1 MKLVINQDCCSCSY
15 CYRACP
21 VGAPYYDGEQT
32 RIDQEKC
39 ISCGKCV
46 KKCPMGAIYDSE
58 NPPKP
63 MAAHDTTKYDC
74 DALVIGAGG
83 SGMIAA
89 CRIAEQGKKVIVLEK
104 AKRTGCGAIHVAGPL
119 QFFDTKWALDAG
131 AESVVDEKIAQTIEL
146 NGDTLNHKLVDKT
159 LRAMPRFFDWLSTFA
174 PVEEKFELTEARA
187 GGPGGPPPMPDGDDM
202 PDMPGMPG
210 GPGEIPGPGEVPEFM
225 QAGTGMPG
233 SGMGGNNG
241 LVVDTKSLC
250 PPSPAFHNAGEF
262 IMDHLFEYA
271 EKLGVTILRETP
283 AKKFVLDDAG
293 QITGVL
299 AQDPGGDVE
308 VSCKTCLVAAGSLLM
323 SEALKKAEPD
333 YADAYLPRFA
343 HAINTYTG
351 DGFEMCR
358 EAGVPVRYEDIWLN
372 ITGSLVMPCD
382 ALTVEYAEAT
392 GKEPLINTALRPHGT
407 RPEGLMVNLNGQRYE
422 NEQYANATVK
432 FQKKQPKCVSYTIMP
447 KSVIKAKPMKTKTL
461 YDENGQRVRQMVPMM
476 GAPVWNQEEMDW
488 WASRKGAHLIIAD
501 TIEEIAE
508 KAGMPVEALKATVDR
523 YNALCR
529 KGVDDDFGKDPSFL
543 VPIENGPFYAVR
555 TFLMSDGAEGGIP
568 IDENCQ
574 VTGKDGKPMRGLYAS
589 GDNSSGNI
597 VRTGEESKTWIT
609 NEYSWALC
617 SGMIAADAMLAEL
630 G

>member
-1 MKLVINQDCCSCSY
+1 MKLVVNQDCCSCSY

-32 RIDQEKC
+32 RIDQNKC

-46 KKCPMGAIYDSE
+46 KACPMGAIYDEE

-63 MAAHDTTKYDC
+63 MAPHDTTKYDC
-74 DALVIGAGG
+74 DAVVIGAGG

-89 CRIAEQGKKVIVLEK
+89 CRIAETGKKVIVLEK

-131 AESVVDEKIAQTIEL
+131 AKPVVEEKIDQTLEM
-146 NGDTLNHKLVDKT
+146 NGAHLNHKLVEKT
-159 LRAMPRFFDWLSTFA
+159 LRAMPRFFDWLAEFS

-187 GGPGGPPPMPDGDDM
+187 GGPGGPPPMDMDDM
-202 PDMPGMPG
+202 PEMPMPEA
-210 GPGEIPGPGEVPEFM
+210 PDEAPEFI

-233 SGMGGNNG
+233 SGMGGNTG

-262 IMDHLFEYA
+262 IMDNLFRYA
-271 EKLGVTILRETP
+271 EELGVIILRETP
-283 AKKFVLDDAG
+283 AVKLLMDGEKV
-293 QITGVL
+293 TGVL
-299 AQDPGGDVE
+299 AKDPGGEVE
-308 VSCKTCLVAAGSLLM
+308 ITCKTCLVAAGSLLM
-323 SEALKKAEPD
+323 SKALKEAYPD

-351 DGFEMCR
+351 DGFEMCK
-358 EAGVPVRYEDIWLN
+358 EAGIPVRYEDIWLN

-392 GKEPLINTALRPHGT
+392 GKTPLINTALRPHGN

-432 FQKKQPKCVSYTIMP
+432 FQMKQPQCVSYTIMP
-447 KSVIKAKPMKTKTL
+447 EALIKAKPFKTKPL
-461 YDENGQRVRQMVPMM
+461 YDENGNKVRQMVPMM
-476 GAPVWNQEEMDW
+476 GAPKWDQAEMDW

-501 TIEEIAE
+501 SIEEIAE
-508 KAGMPVEALKATVDR
+508 QAGMPVEALKKTVER
-523 YNALCR
+523 YNELCK
-529 KGVDDDFGKDPSFL
+529 KGVDEDFGKDSSYL
-543 VPIENGPFYAVR
+543 VPMENGPFYAIR

-568 IDENCQ
+568 IDDNCQ
-574 VTGKDGKPMRGLYAS
+574 VTGKHGPVAGLYAS
-589 GDNSSGNI
+589 GDNASGNI
-597 VRTGEESKTWIT
+597 VNLGDGQKTWIT

-617 SGMIAADAMLAEL
+617 SGMIAADSMIEALQ
-630 G
+630 

>member
-1 MKLVINQDCCSCSY
+1 MKLVINNDCCSCSY

-46 KKCPMGAIYDSE
+46 KKCPMGAIYDAE

-63 MAAHDTTKYDC
+63 IASHAPTSLET
-74 DALVIGAGG
+74 DAVIIGAGG

-89 CRIAEQGKKVIVLEK
+89 CRLAEAGKKVIVLEK

-131 AESVVDEKIAQTIEL
+131 AKPVVEEKIAQTIAL

-159 LRAMPRFFDWLSTFA
+159 LRAMPRFFDWLASFSI
-174 PVEEKFELTEARA
+174 VEEKFELTEAR
-187 GGPGGPPPMPDGDDM
+187 GGPGGPPPMPDGDD
-202 PDMPGMPG
+202 DEMPGMPLMPA
-210 GPGEIPGPGEVPEFM
+210 PGDEPEFIG
-225 QAGTGMPG
+225 AGTGMPG
-233 SGMGGNNG
+233 SGMGGNTG

-250 PPSPAFHNAGEF
+250 PPNPAFHNAGEF
-262 IMDHLFEYA
+262 IMDNLFRYA
-271 EKLGVTILRETP
+271 AELGVTILTETP
-283 AKKFVLDDAG
+283 AKKFILDDEG
-293 QITGVL
+293 QVIGVH
-299 AQDPGGDVE
+299 AQDPGGDVDI
-308 VSCKTCLVAAGSLLM
+308 SCKVCLVAAGSLLM

-343 HAINTYTG
+343 HAINTNTG

-382 ALTVEYAEAT
+382 ALTVEYSEAT
-392 GKEPLINTALRPHGT
+392 GKTPLINTDLRPHGT
-407 RPEGLMVNLNGQRYE
+407 RPEGLQVNLKGERYQ
-422 NEQYANATVK
+422 NEQLANITVEN
-432 FQKKQPKCVSYTIMP
+432 QKKQPRCLSYTIMP
-447 KSVIKAKPMKTKTL
+447 EALIKSTPMKNKPVIDKDGNKL
-461 YDENGQRVRQMVPMM
+461 RAMVPMM
-476 GAPVWNQEEMDW
+476 GRPVWNQENMDW
-488 WASRKGAHLIIAD
+488 WASRKGGHLIIAD
-501 TIEEIAE
+501 TIEELAK
-508 KAGMPVEALKATVDR
+508 KAGMPAETLKATVAR
-523 YNALCR
+523 YNELCA
-529 KGVDDDFGKDPSFL
+529 KGVDEDFGKDPSYL
-543 VPIENGPFYAVR
+543 IPMEGGPFYAVR

-574 VTGKDGKPMRGLYAS
+574 VRGVNGPMRGLYAS

-597 VRTGEESKTWIT
+597 VNLGGGKKTWIT

-617 SGMIAADAMLAEL
+617 SGMIAADSMIEAL

>member
-1 MKLVINQDCCSCSY
+1 MKLVVNQDCCSCSY
-15 CYRACP
+15 CYRVCP

-32 RIDQEKC
+32 RIDLEKC

-63 MAAHDTTKYDC
+63 MEPHAPKKLEA
-74 DALVIGAGG
+74 DAVIIGAGG

-89 CRIAEQGKKVIVLEK
+89 CRIAEAGKKVVVLEK

-131 AESVVDEKIAQTIEL
+131 AKPVVEEKIAQTLEQ
-146 NGDTLNHKLVDKT
+146 NGDHLDHELVRNTLHT
-159 LRAMPRFFDWLSTFA
+159 MPKFFDWLSTFA
-174 PVEEKFELTEARA
+174 PVEEKFELTEAR
-187 GGPGGPPPMPDGDDM
+187 GGPGGPPPMPEGGGEM
-202 PDMPGMPG
+202 PMPGEMPG
-210 GPGEIPGPGEVPEFM
+210 DGPEFM
-225 QAGTGMPG
+225 QAGIGMPG
-233 SGMGGNNG
+233 SGMGGNTG

-271 EKLGVTILRETP
+271 EKLGVTVLTETP
-283 AKKFVLDDAG
+283 AKKLIQNEKGD
-293 QITGVL
+293 IIGVH
-299 AQDPGGDVE
+299 AQDPGGDVDI
-308 VSCKTCLVAAGSLLM
+308 SCKVCLVAAGSLLL
-323 SEALKKAEPD
+323 SDALKKAQPD

-351 DGFEMCR
+351 DGFALCK
-358 EAGVPVRYEDIWLN
+358 EAGVPVSYDDIWLN

-392 GKEPLINTALRPHGT
+392 GKTPLINTALRPHGN
-407 RPEGLMVNLNGQRYE
+407 RPEGLMVNLNGERYE

-447 KSVIKAKPMKTKTL
+447 ESVIQAAPMKAKPL
-461 YDENGQRVRQMVPMM
+461 YDEKGNRVPQMVPMM
-476 GAPVWNQEEMDW
+476 GRPQWNQGDMDW
-488 WASRKGAHLIIAD
+488 WASRKGAHLVIAD

-508 KAGMPVEALKATVDR
+508 KAGMPVETLKATVAH
-523 YNALCR
+523 YNELCA
-529 KGVDDDFGKDPSFL
+529 KKQDTDFGKDPDYL
-543 VPIENGPFYAVR
+543 IPIENGPFYAIR

-568 IDENCQ
+568 IDANCQ
-574 VTGKDGKPMRGLYAS
+574 VRGKTGLVKGLYAS

-597 VRTGEESKTWIT
+597 VNLGNDQKTWIT

-617 SGMIAADAMLAEL
+617 SGMIASDAMLRDL